1 MTNLNDTHLVILS
14 AAAKREDRAVTLP
27 ETLKGGAARKFV
39 EKLTRL
45 DLIQEQRAGKGMPVW
60 RRDDENRSYTL
71 RITAAGLQAIGAEEE
86 ESAEGAHSAKPKR
99 RSKAASSAKP
109 RRQPTEGR
117 AREQQSAMPKGKLG
131 TVVALLGGRTGA
143 SIEELGQ
150 ATGWQA
156 HSVRGALSG
165 ALKKKYGLAILSEK
179 IDGTRR
185 YRLADR
191 KAY

>member
-14 AAAKREDRAVTLP
+14 AAAKRKDRAVTLP

-60 RRDDENRSYTL
+60 RRDEENRSYTL
-71 RITAAGLQAIGAEEE
+71 RITAAGLQAIRAEEE

-99 RSKAASSAKP
+99 RSKASSAKP
-109 RRQPTEGR
+109 RRRPSEALAT
-117 AREQQSAMPKGKLG
+117 EQQSATPKGKLG
-131 TVVALLGGRTGA
+131 RVVALLGGRTGA

-156 HSVRGALSG
+156 HSVRGAISG
-165 ALKKKYGLAILSEK
+165 ALKKKYGLAILSEN

-185 YRLADR
+185 YRLASR
-191 KAY
+191 KAS

>member
-1 MTNLNDTHLVILS
+1 
-14 AAAKREDRAVTLP
+14 
-27 ETLKGGAARKFV
+27 
-39 EKLTRL
+39 
-45 DLIQEQRAGKGMPVW
+45 MPVW
-60 RRDDENRSYTL
+60 RRDDENRSYAL
-71 RITAAGLQAIGAEEE
+71 RITMAGLQAIGAEEE

-99 RSKAASSAKP
+99 GSKAASSAKP
-109 RRQPTEGR
+109 PRQLTEGR
-117 AREQQSAMPKGKLG
+117 AREQRPAMPKGKLG

-156 HSVRGALSG
+156 HSVRGAISG
-165 ALKKKYGLAILSEK
+165 ALKKKYGLAILSEN

-191 KAY
+191 KAG

>member
-14 AAAKREDRAVTLP
+14 TAAKREDRAVILP

-39 EKLTRL
+39 EKLMRL
-45 DLIQEQRAGKGMPVW
+45 GLIQEHRAGKGMPVW

-71 RITAAGLQAIGAEEE
+71 RITAAGLRAIGADEE
-86 ESAEGAHSAKPKR
+86 AGADGADSAKPKR
-99 RSKAASSAKP
+99 RSNATSSAKP
-109 RRQPTEGR
+109 PRQPVEAR
-117 AREQQSAMPKGKLG
+117 AIEQRPAMPKGKLG

-156 HSVRGALSG
+156 HSVRGAISG

-179 IDGTRR
+179 VDGTRR
-185 YRLADR
+185 YRLAER
-191 KAY
+191 KAG

>member
-27 ETLKGGAARKFV
+27 GVLKGGAARKFV

-45 DLIQEQRAGKGMPVW
+45 DLIQEQRANKGMPVW
-60 RRDDENRSYTL
+60 RRDDENRSYAL
-71 RITAAGLQAIGAEEE
+71 RITAAGLKAIGADEEE
-86 ESAEGAHSAKPKR
+86 DAEGVDSANPKR

-109 RRQPTEGR
+109 RRQPVEARG
-117 AREQQSAMPKGKLG
+117 REQQHATPKGKLG

-143 SIEELGQ
+143 SIEQLAQ

-179 IDGTRR
+179 VDGTRR

-191 KAY
+191 KAG